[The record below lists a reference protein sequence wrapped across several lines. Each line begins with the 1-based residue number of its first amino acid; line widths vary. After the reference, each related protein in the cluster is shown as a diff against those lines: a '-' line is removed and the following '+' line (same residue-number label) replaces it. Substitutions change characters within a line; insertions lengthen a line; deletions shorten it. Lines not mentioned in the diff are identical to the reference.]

1 MANRKRNIQIKFY
14 VTEDEKRLI
23 DEKMSQLPTRRYG
36 AYLRKMAI
44 DGYIIYTDTADIKA
58 FTKELSAIGRNIN
71 PDCQAD
77 QRRRSCVS
85 GRHGRD
91 TGKAGRDMA
100 VTKTH
105 PIKSTLKAAIDYIC
119 NPEKTDGKLL
129 VSSYGCAAET
139 ADIEFAWT
147 RRHAIDKGT
156 NLGRHLIQ
164 AFQPGE
170 VTPEQAHE
178 IGMKLAKEILGG
190 KYEFVLTTHIDKDH
204 VHNHLIFNAV
214 SFADHKHYHSNKR
227 SYHYIRRTSDR
238 LCKEHGLS
246 VIIPGQDKGKSYIEH
261 QATQNGTSYK
271 AKLKA
276 AIDRLLPACSDL
288 EELLRRLQRE
298 GYEIKRGKYIS
309 AKAPDQERFTRLKPW
324 VWTTPKKPLPT
335 GSPEAPRPSRQPK
348 QQNGKISLLIDIQ
361 NNIKA
366 QQSAGFTHWAKLNNL
381 KQAAKTMNFLTEHG
395 ISSYGELESKLTAVS
410 ARRDT
415 AHAEIKRIE
424 TRSAE
429 LALVMKHA
437 GTYRQLKPLYERYRK
452 SNDKEKFLRGHES
465 EIILFEATAR
475 ELKRLGTVPLPTT
488 ESMKTELANLN
499 AEKERLLAEYK
510 AARTEAQEYE
520 TVKQNVDALL
530 TVPKEQEQQRRH
542 ELE

>member
-1 MANRKRNIQIKFY
+1 
-14 VTEDEKRLI
+14 
-23 DEKMSQLPTRRYG
+23 
-36 AYLRKMAI
+36 
-44 DGYIIYTDTADIKA
+44 
-58 FTKELSAIGRNIN
+58 
-71 PDCQAD
+71 
-77 QRRRSCVS
+77 
-85 GRHGRD
+85 
-91 TGKAGRDMA
+91 MA

-119 NPEKTDGKLL
+119 NPEKTGGKLL
-129 VSSYGCAAET
+129 ASSYGCAAET

-178 IGMKLAKEILGG
+178 IGMELAKEILGG

-261 QATQNGTSYK
+261 QATQNGISYK

-309 AKAPDQERFTRLKPW
+309 ARAPDQERFTRLKTLG
-324 VWTTPKKPLPT
+324 VDYTE
-335 GSPEAPRPSRQPK
+335 EALAARIAGQFRPSHQPK
-348 QQNGKISLLIDIQ
+348 QRNGKISLLIDIQ

-366 QQSAGFTHWAKLNNL
+366 QQSAGYRRWATIENL
-381 KQAAKTMNFLTEHG
+381 KRIADTSNFLTEHG
-395 ISSYGELESKLTAVS
+395 IGSYEELLDRCEAAS
-410 ARRDT
+410 ASVARLKADLRDT
-415 AHAEIKRIE
+415 RAKID
-424 TRSAE
+424 E
-429 LALVMKHA
+429 LALKMKHVS
-437 GTYRQLKPLYERYRK
+437 TYRQLKPIYNRYKASR
-452 SNDKEKFLRGHES
+452 DKEKFLRGHES
-465 EIILFEATAR
+465 EIILFEAAAR
-475 ELKRLGTVPLPTT
+475 ECKRLGAVPLPAT
-488 ESMKTELANLN
+488 ERMQAEMDELNV
-499 AEKERLLAEYK
+499 RK
-510 AARTEAQEYE
+510 AALKAELQKAQREEQDYAAMRR
-520 TVKQNVDALL
+520 NVEDFLS
-530 TVPKEQEQQRRH
+530 TPQQEQERKKNV

>member
-1 MANRKRNIQIKFY
+1 
-14 VTEDEKRLI
+14 
-23 DEKMSQLPTRRYG
+23 
-36 AYLRKMAI
+36 
-44 DGYIIYTDTADIKA
+44 
-58 FTKELSAIGRNIN
+58 
-71 PDCQAD
+71 
-77 QRRRSCVS
+77 
-85 GRHGRD
+85 
-91 TGKAGRDMA
+91 MA

-119 NPEKTDGKLL
+119 NPAKTDGKLL

-170 VTPEQAHE
+170 VTPEQAHR
-178 IGMKLAKEILGG
+178 IGMQLAKEILGG

-261 QATQNGTSYK
+261 QTAQAGTSYK

-276 AIDRLLPACSDL
+276 AIDRLIPASANFED
-288 EELLRRLQRE
+288 LLRRLQQE
-298 GYEIKRGKYIS
+298 GYEIKRGKYVS
-309 AKAPDQERFTRLKPW
+309 CRASDQERFTRMKTL
-324 VWTTPKKPLPT
+324 
-335 GSPEAPRPSRQPK
+335 GSDYTEEVITARIAGRSRPSKQPK
-348 QQNGKISLLIDIQ
+348 QRDGKISLLIDIQ

-366 QQSAGFTHWAKLNNL
+366 QQSASFTHWAKLNNL

-395 ISSYGELESKLTAVS
+395 IDSYGELESRLVVMTEK
-410 ARRDT
+410 RDS
-415 AHAEIKRIE
+415 AHASIKE
-424 TRSAE
+424 TEARMAE
-429 LALVMKHA
+429 LSLVMKHA
-437 GTYRQLKPLYERYRK
+437 ATYRQLRPVHDRYRQ
-452 SNDKEKFLRGHES
+452 SRDKEKFLRGHES
-465 EIILFEATAR
+465 EIILFEAAVR
-475 ELKRLGTVPLPTT
+475 ELKRMGAVPLPST
-488 ESMKTELANLN
+488 ESMKTELAAL
-499 AEKERLLAEYK
+499 ADKKGTLLSEYRT
-510 AARTEAQEYE
+510 ARSQAQEYE
-520 TVKQNVDALL
+520 TIKKNVDALL
-530 TVPKEQEQQRRH
+530 SVPKEQAARLNY

>member
-1 MANRKRNIQIKFY
+1 
-14 VTEDEKRLI
+14 
-23 DEKMSQLPTRRYG
+23 
-36 AYLRKMAI
+36 
-44 DGYIIYTDTADIKA
+44 
-58 FTKELSAIGRNIN
+58 
-71 PDCQAD
+71 
-77 QRRRSCVS
+77 
-85 GRHGRD
+85 
-91 TGKAGRDMA
+91 MA

-178 IGMKLAKEILGG
+178 IGMELAKEILGG

-261 QATQNGTSYK
+261 QAAQNGTSYK

-309 AKAPDQERFTRLKPW
+309 ARAPDQERFTRLK
-324 VWTTPKKPLPT
+324 TLGADYTE
-335 GSPEAPRPSRQPK
+335 EALAARIAGRARPSRQPK
-348 QQNGKISLLIDIQ
+348 QRSGKISLLIDIQ

-366 QQSAGFTHWAKLNNL
+366 QQSAGYRRWATIENL
-381 KQAAKTMNFLTEHG
+381 KRIADTSNFLTEHG
-395 ISSYGELESKLTAVS
+395 IGSYEELMDRCEAASVS
-410 ARRDT
+410 VSRLKADLRDT
-415 AHAEIKRIE
+415 GAKID
-424 TRSAE
+424 E
-429 LALVMKHA
+429 LTLKMKHV
-437 GTYRQLKPLYERYRK
+437 GTYRQLKPIYDRYKASR
-452 SNDKEKFLRGHES
+452 DKEKFLRGHES
-465 EIILFEATAR
+465 EIILFEAAAR
-475 ELKRLGTVPLPTT
+475 ECKRLGAVPLPVT
-488 ESMKTELANLN
+488 ERMQAEMDELN
-499 AEKERLLAEYK
+499 ARKTTLKAELQKAQREERNY
-510 AARTEAQEYE
+510 AAMRR
-520 TVKQNVDALL
+520 NVEDFLS
-530 TVPKEQEQQRRH
+530 PPQQEQERKKNV

>member
-1 MANRKRNIQIKFY
+1 
-14 VTEDEKRLI
+14 
-23 DEKMSQLPTRRYG
+23 
-36 AYLRKMAI
+36 
-44 DGYIIYTDTADIKA
+44 
-58 FTKELSAIGRNIN
+58 
-71 PDCQAD
+71 
-77 QRRRSCVS
+77 
-85 GRHGRD
+85 
-91 TGKAGRDMA
+91 MA

-164 AFQPGE
+164 AFQPRE

-178 IGMKLAKEILGG
+178 IGMELAREILGG
-190 KYEFVLTTHIDKDH
+190 RYEFVLTTHTDRDH

-214 SFADHKHYHSNKR
+214 SFEDHKHYHSNKR

-261 QATQNGTSYK
+261 QAAQNGTSYK

-276 AIDRLLPACSDL
+276 VIDRLLPACSNL
-288 EELLRRLQRE
+288 EELLHRLQRE

-309 AKAPDQERFTRLKPW
+309 ARAPDQERFTRLKTLG
-324 VWTTPKKPLPT
+324 VDYTE
-335 GSPEAPRPSRQPK
+335 EALAARIAGRSRPSRQPK
-348 QQNGKISLLIDIQ
+348 RQDGKISLLIDIQ

-424 TRSAE
+424 SRSAE
-429 LALVMKHA
+429 LTLVMKHA

-465 EIILFEATAR
+465 EIILFEAAAR
-475 ELKRLGTVPLPTT
+475 ECKRLGAVPLPAI
-488 ESMKTELANLN
+488 ERMQAEMGELNT
-499 AEKERLLAEYK
+499 RK
-510 AARTEAQEYE
+510 AALKAELQKAQREERDYAAMR
-520 TVKQNVDALL
+520 QNVEDFLS
-530 TVPKEQEQQRRH
+530 PPQPEQERKKNV

>member
-1 MANRKRNIQIKFY
+1 
-14 VTEDEKRLI
+14 
-23 DEKMSQLPTRRYG
+23 
-36 AYLRKMAI
+36 
-44 DGYIIYTDTADIKA
+44 
-58 FTKELSAIGRNIN
+58 
-71 PDCQAD
+71 
-77 QRRRSCVS
+77 
-85 GRHGRD
+85 
-91 TGKAGRDMA
+91 MA

-178 IGMKLAKEILGG
+178 IGMELAKEILGG
-190 KYEFVLTTHIDKDH
+190 KFEFVLTTHIDKDH

-214 SFADHKHYHSNKR
+214 SFADHRHYHSNKR

-261 QATQNGTSYK
+261 QAAQNGTSYK

-276 AIDRLLPACSDL
+276 AIDRLLPGCSDL
-288 EELLRRLQRE
+288 KELLRRLQRE

-309 AKAPDQERFTRLKPW
+309 ARAPDQERFTRLKTLG
-324 VWTTPKKPLPT
+324 VDYTE
-335 GSPEAPRPSRQPK
+335 EALAARIAGRFRPSRQPK
-348 QQNGKISLLIDIQ
+348 QHNGKISLLIDIQ

-366 QQSAGFTHWAKLNNL
+366 QQSAGYRRWATIENL
-381 KQAAKTMNFLTEHG
+381 KRIADTSNFLTEHG
-395 ISSYGELESKLTAVS
+395 IGSYEELLDRCEVAS
-410 ARRDT
+410 ASAARLKADLRDT
-415 AHAEIKRIE
+415 GAKID
-424 TRSAE
+424 E
-429 LALVMKHA
+429 LALKMKHVA
-437 GTYRQLKPLYERYRK
+437 AYRQLKPIYDRYKVSR
-452 SNDKEKFLRGHES
+452 DKEKFLRGHES
-465 EIILFEATAR
+465 EIILFEAAAR
-475 ELKRLGTVPLPTT
+475 ECKRLGAVPLPTT
-488 ESMKTELANLN
+488 ESMKTERARLT
-499 AEKERLLAEYK
+499 AERERLLAEYK
-510 AARTEAQEYE
+510 GARSEALQYSIIER
-520 TVKQNVDALL
+520 NVDILL
-530 TVPKEQEQQRRH
+530 ASPKDH
-542 ELE
+542 EYHFQL

>member
-1 MANRKRNIQIKFY
+1 
-14 VTEDEKRLI
+14 
-23 DEKMSQLPTRRYG
+23 
-36 AYLRKMAI
+36 
-44 DGYIIYTDTADIKA
+44 
-58 FTKELSAIGRNIN
+58 
-71 PDCQAD
+71 
-77 QRRRSCVS
+77 
-85 GRHGRD
+85 
-91 TGKAGRDMA
+91 MA

-129 VSSYGCAAET
+129 VSAYGCAAET
-139 ADIEFAWT
+139 ADIEFSWT

-178 IGMKLAKEILGG
+178 IGMELSKEILGG

-214 SFADHKHYHSNKR
+214 SFTDHKHYHSNKR
-227 SYHYIRRTSDR
+227 SYHEIRRASDR
-238 LCKEHGLS
+238 ICKEHGLS
-246 VIIPGQDKGKSYIEH
+246 VIIPGQAKGKSYIEH
-261 QATQNGTSYK
+261 QAAQAGTSYK

-276 AIDRLLPACSDL
+276 AIDRLIPASADFEDL
-288 EELLRRLQRE
+288 LLRLQRE
-298 GYEIKRGKYIS
+298 GYEIKRGKYVS
-309 AKAPDQERFTRLKPW
+309 CRASDQERFTRMKTLG
-324 VWTTPKKPLPT
+324 VDYTE
-335 GSPEAPRPSRQPK
+335 EAITARIAGRSRPSRQPK
-348 QQNGKISLLIDIQ
+348 QRDGRISLLIDIQ

-381 KQAAKTMNFLTEHG
+381 KQAAKTMNFLIEHG
-395 ISSYGELESKLTAVS
+395 ISSYGELESKLAVIS
-410 ARRDT
+410 TRRDT
-415 AHAEIKRIE
+415 VHAEIKRVE
-424 TRSAE
+424 SRSTE

-437 GTYRQLKPLYERYRK
+437 GTYRQLKPLYVRYRK

-465 EIILFEATAR
+465 EIILFEAAAR
-475 ELKRLGTVPLPTT
+475 ELKRMGTVPLPTT
-488 ESMKTELANLN
+488 ESMKTELANLS

-510 AARTEAQEYE
+510 TARTEAQKYE

-530 TVPKEQEQQRRH
+530 AVPKEQEQQWRH

>member
-1 MANRKRNIQIKFY
+1 
-14 VTEDEKRLI
+14 
-23 DEKMSQLPTRRYG
+23 
-36 AYLRKMAI
+36 
-44 DGYIIYTDTADIKA
+44 
-58 FTKELSAIGRNIN
+58 
-71 PDCQAD
+71 
-77 QRRRSCVS
+77 
-85 GRHGRD
+85 
-91 TGKAGRDMA
+91 MA

-178 IGMKLAKEILGG
+178 IGMELAKEILGG

-261 QATQNGTSYK
+261 QDTQNGISYK

-309 AKAPDQERFTRLKPW
+309 ARAPDQERFTRLKTLG
-324 VWTTPKKPLPT
+324 VDYTE
-335 GSPEAPRPSRQPK
+335 EALAARIAGQSRPSHQPK
-348 QQNGKISLLIDIQ
+348 QRNGKISLLIDIQ

-366 QQSAGFTHWAKLNNL
+366 QQSAGYRRWATIENL
-381 KQAAKTMNFLTEHG
+381 KRIADTSNFLTEHG
-395 ISSYGELESKLTAVS
+395 IGSYEELLDRCEAAS
-410 ARRDT
+410 ASVARLKADLRDT
-415 AHAEIKRIE
+415 RAKID
-424 TRSAE
+424 E
-429 LALVMKHA
+429 LALKMKHVS
-437 GTYRQLKPLYERYRK
+437 TYRQLKPIYNRYKASR
-452 SNDKEKFLRGHES
+452 DKEKFLRGHES
-465 EIILFEATAR
+465 EIILFEAAAR
-475 ELKRLGTVPLPTT
+475 ECKRLGAVPLPAT
-488 ESMKTELANLN
+488 ERMQAEMDELNV
-499 AEKERLLAEYK
+499 RK
-510 AARTEAQEYE
+510 AALKAELQKAQREEQDYAAMRR
-520 TVKQNVDALL
+520 NVEDFLS
-530 TVPKEQEQQRRH
+530 TPQQEQERKKNV

>member
-1 MANRKRNIQIKFY
+1 
-14 VTEDEKRLI
+14 
-23 DEKMSQLPTRRYG
+23 
-36 AYLRKMAI
+36 
-44 DGYIIYTDTADIKA
+44 
-58 FTKELSAIGRNIN
+58 
-71 PDCQAD
+71 
-77 QRRRSCVS
+77 
-85 GRHGRD
+85 
-91 TGKAGRDMA
+91 MA

-129 VSSYGCAAET
+129 VSAYGCSVET

-170 VTPEQAHE
+170 VTPEQTHE
-178 IGMKLAKEILGG
+178 IGMELAKEILGG

-214 SFADHKHYHSNKR
+214 SFQDHKHYHSNKR
-227 SYHYIRRTSDR
+227 SYHFIRRTSDR

-261 QATQNGTSYK
+261 QTTQNGTSYK

-276 AIDRLLPACSDL
+276 AIDRLLPACSNL

-309 AKAPDQERFTRLKPW
+309 ARAPDQERFTRLK
-324 VWTTPKKPLPT
+324 TLGMDYTE
-335 GSPEAPRPSRQPK
+335 EALAARIAGRARPSRQPK

-366 QQSAGFTHWAKLNNL
+366 QQSAGYRRWATIENL
-381 KQAAKTMNFLTEHG
+381 KRIADTSNFLTEHG
-395 ISSYGELESKLTAVS
+395 IGSYEELLDRCEVAS
-410 ARRDT
+410 ASAARLKADLRDT
-415 AHAEIKRIE
+415 GAKID
-424 TRSAE
+424 E
-429 LALVMKHA
+429 LALKMKHVA
-437 GTYRQLKPLYERYRK
+437 AYRQLKPIYDRYKASR
-452 SNDKEKFLRGHES
+452 DKEKFLRGHES
-465 EIILFEATAR
+465 EIILFEAAAR

-488 ESMKTELANLN
+488 ESMKTELANLA
-499 AEKERLLAEYK
+499 AEKEQLLAEYK
-510 AARTEAQEYE
+510 TARTEAQEYD

-530 TVPKEQEQQRRH
+530 AVPKEQEQQRRH

>member
-1 MANRKRNIQIKFY
+1 
-14 VTEDEKRLI
+14 
-23 DEKMSQLPTRRYG
+23 
-36 AYLRKMAI
+36 
-44 DGYIIYTDTADIKA
+44 
-58 FTKELSAIGRNIN
+58 
-71 PDCQAD
+71 
-77 QRRRSCVS
+77 
-85 GRHGRD
+85 
-91 TGKAGRDMA
+91 MA

-178 IGMKLAKEILGG
+178 IGMELAKEILGG
-190 KYEFVLTTHIDKDH
+190 KYEFVLTTHIDKYH

-214 SFADHKHYHSNKR
+214 SFADHRHYHSNKR

-261 QATQNGTSYK
+261 QATQNGISYK

-276 AIDRLLPACSDL
+276 AIDRLIPVSTDF
-288 EELLRRLQRE
+288 EDLLRRLQQE
-298 GYEIKRGKYIS
+298 GYEIKRGKYVS
-309 AKAPDQERFTRLKPW
+309 CRTSDQERFTRMKTLG
-324 VWTTPKKPLPT
+324 VDYTEDAITARIAGGL
-335 GSPEAPRPSRQPK
+335 RPSRQPK
-348 QQNGKISLLIDIQ
+348 QRDDRIRLLYDLQ
-361 NNIKA
+361 TK
-366 QQSAGFTHWAKLNNL
+366 QGGLQHWAKLNNL

-395 ISSYGELESKLTAVS
+395 ISNYGELESKLTALS

-415 AHAEIKRIE
+415 SHAEIKRIE
-424 TRSAE
+424 SRSAE
-429 LALVMKHA
+429 LTLVMKHA
-437 GTYRQLKPLYERYRK
+437 GTYRQLKPLYDRYRK

-465 EIILFEATAR
+465 EIILFEAAAR
-475 ELKRLGTVPLPTT
+475 ELKRLGAVPLPTT
-488 ESMKTELANLN
+488 ESMKKELANLT

-510 AARTEAQEYE
+510 AARTEAQEYD